1 MELIRDFGNV
11 NNKYTQKIKITKYT
25 EGENL
30 VVEKIGVND
39 ICEIIISQNVQEYDT
54 IQKNHREN
62 FVTNKKLEIADGVK
76 KNEKYNRSFTPKIIQ
91 TGLQNKNYY
100 IYFT

>member
-30 VVEKIGVND
+30 VVEK
-39 ICEIIISQNVQEYDT
+39 SALT
-54 IQKNHREN
+54 IFVKLLFHRMSKNMIQSR
-62 FVTNKKLEIADGVK
+62 
-76 KNEKYNRSFTPKIIQ
+76 KIIEK
-91 TGLQNKNYY
+91 TL
-100 IYFT
+100 